1 MLTFGPIA
9 QLDRALD
16 YESRCREFESLLGHH
31 SDIKRTASLCRTGSS
46 FYIIVSSVIVRKRG
60 DSTVKSDLENVMMA
74 AEAGARWGMAART
87 IQQACTGYKGGVP
100 GLQRKRPESPAA
112 SGW

>member
-1 MLTFGPIA
+1 M
-9 QLDRALD
+9 
-16 YESRCREFESLLGHH
+16 
-31 SDIKRTASLCRTGSS
+31 
-46 FYIIVSSVIVRKRG
+46 
-60 DSTVKSDLENVMMA
+60 KSNLENVMTA

>member
-1 MLTFGPIA
+1 M
-9 QLDRALD
+9 
-16 YESRCREFESLLGHH
+16 GHH
-31 SDIKRTASLCRTGSS
+31 SDIKRTASPTKTGSS
-46 FYIIVSSVIVRKRG
+46 FYIIVSSVNVRKRG
-60 DSTVKSDLENVMMA
+60 DSTVKSDLENVMTA